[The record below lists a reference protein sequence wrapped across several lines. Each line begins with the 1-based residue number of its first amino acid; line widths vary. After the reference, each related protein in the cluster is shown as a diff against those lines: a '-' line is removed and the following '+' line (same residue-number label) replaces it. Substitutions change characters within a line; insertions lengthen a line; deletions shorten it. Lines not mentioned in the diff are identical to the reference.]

1 MGEASPTP
9 LTKPYPPTPV
19 GYLDWNDLAEN
30 YAGKATTLI
39 VDASGKGDYST
50 IQEAVDALGAG
61 GGEVLVAEGNYTL
74 TRAIVLN
81 SVEGVTMRGMGPGT
95 VLRVSDKVEKA
106 LTVDATAGQR
116 MIVVSDGSAFSVGQH
131 LCVTDSSGFEVCR
144 VESIDGDTLTME
156 GVLVNGYSVA
166 DGARAYTCHSAVW
179 ITGASTRVRVTNLQV
194 DGNRLN
200 QEFGRTGYY
209 PSEHQGDGVRVSDG
223 CEGVLLDHLWV
234 RSAVAHGVCLGG
246 EGHRVELCECWDNG
260 YDGVN
265 AEPSCDRITIL
276 GNYCHDQV
284 YWNGVQF
291 GYSTYATG
299 SALIVGNV
307 LANNYQGIAA
317 QGGSGVD
324 IVGNVIQDSR
334 YDGVELYD
342 VDRFIVSGN
351 LITGALDLSDMTN
364 EGIHVEHE
372 CSVGVVSGNLVENCA
387 GDGVHVESGAYLS
400 ITGNTIRHVA
410 KHGLKF
416 AQINGRDSTVTGN
429 TIVDCDAG
437 DTETY
442 SGIAVLGDRVA
453 VVGNRVDNC
462 DKYAVHLA
470 STSNKCIVTGNQ
482 LTVYAG
488 SSLGAIQDDGTGN
501 VVEHNVV
508 A

>member
-1 MGEASPTP
+1 MP
-9 LTKPYPPTPV
+9 LAKPYPPTPV
-19 GYLDWNDLAEN
+19 GYLDWNDLADN
-30 YAGKATTLI
+30 YAGKATTLL

-50 IQEAVDALGAG
+50 VQEAVDALAAG
-61 GGEVLVAEGNYTL
+61 GGEVLVAEGTYTL
-74 TRAIVLN
+74 TSAIVLDG
-81 SVEGVTMRGMGPGT
+81 VEGVTIRGVGPGT
-95 VLRVSDKVEKA
+95 VLKVADRVEES
-106 LTVDATAGQR
+106 LTVDAAAGLR
-116 MIVVSDGSAFSVGQH
+116 TVAVSDGSSFAAGQH
-131 LCVTDSSGFEVCR
+131 LCVTDSGGFEVCR

-156 GVLVNGYSVA
+156 EALAGGYAVA

-179 ITGASTRVRVTNLQV
+179 ITGGSTRVRVTNLTV

-234 RSAVAHGVCLGG
+234 KSAAAHGLCLGG
-246 EGHRVELCECWDNG
+246 TGHRVHCCECWDNG

-265 AEPSCDRITIL
+265 AEPSCDQITIS

-284 YWNGVQF
+284 DWNGVQF

-299 SALIVGNV
+299 SGLISGNV
-307 LANNYQGIAA
+307 LVGNYQGIAA
-317 QGGSGVD
+317 QGGSCVD
-324 IVGNVIQDSR
+324 IVGNVIQGSR
-334 YDGVELYD
+334 FDGIDLYD
-342 VDRFIVSGN
+342 VDRFTVSGN
-351 LITGALDLSDMTN
+351 LVTGDSDLSDMTN
-364 EGIHVEHE
+364 EGIHVEHG
-372 CSVGVVSGNLVENCA
+372 CSVGVVSGNIVENCA
-387 GDGVHVESGAYLS
+387 GDGVYVESGGYLS
-400 ITGNTIRHVA
+400 ITGNTVRHVA
-410 KHGLKF
+410 KHGIKF
-416 AQINGRDSTVTGN
+416 AETNGRDSAVTGN

-442 SGIAVLGDRVA
+442 SGIAVLGDRIA
-453 VVGNRVDNC
+453 IVGNRIDNC
-462 DKYAVHLA
+462 DKYAVHLT

-488 SSLGAIQDDGTGN
+488 SSLGVVQDDGTGN